1 MNKNHIDDKIMTRLN
16 SENVCQNSGNHL
28 LPSHIQSR
36 KPKDSERDI
45 QNYITPAVLFVCENL
60 V

>member
-1 MNKNHIDDKIMTRLN
+1 MTVMNKNHTDDKIMTRLN

-45 QNYITPAVLFVCENL
+45 QNYNYTCCFICM
-60 V
+60 